1 MVSAATAGALIG
13 AGLFLLVA
21 WARLRPSLA
30 EQLRRLERGGH
41 LPSTAGARGVG
52 GAGVVNA
59 PIGDRIGATAVAHS
73 VASSVARGMGAFEL
87 GLREHVGAVSDRVTD
102 SSIRADLDLLGVDKQ
117 AHAARQAILG
127 IAALA
132 LTPLPLLLL
141 ATVLGLPWLAAGWC
155 VLVTVAAAVI
165 VPNLRVKARAARLR
179 RTFVSTLSSYLD
191 LVSMRVA
198 SGSGVAEALR
208 DASQIGDGY
217 GWRRLRDALSSARLA
232 GDSPATG
239 LGQLGTDIAV
249 PELTELASQLSLVEA
264 TGAQTEATLRA
275 KAEAL
280 RERQRLEMH
289 GDANARSQTLVLGQ
303 ILLGVAYMILVGYP
317 ALAVVMAL

>member
-1 MVSAATAGALIG
+1 MVSAVTAGALIG
-13 AGLFLLVA
+13 AGLFLLLA
-21 WARLRPSLA
+21 WARLRPTLA
-30 EQLRRLERGGH
+30 EQLHRLERTSHPAGSVDSRGARGGWTP
-41 LPSTAGARGVG
+41 LDSGSGPVDGGAPQAVSRRLARGVG
-52 GAGVVNA
+52 AIEA
-59 PIGDRIGATAVAHS
+59 AL
-73 VASSVARGMGAFEL
+73 RG
-87 GLREHVGAVSDRVTD
+87 HVGAVSDRVTD
-102 SSIRADLDLLGVDKQ
+102 SSIRADLDLLGVDQ
-117 AHAARQAILG
+117 QTHTARQAFLAIT
-127 IAALA
+127 ALVV
-132 LTPLPLLLL
+132 TPLPLLLL
-141 ATVLGLPWLAAGWC
+141 ARLTGLPWLAAGWL
-155 VLVTVAAAVI
+155 VLVAVAAAVI
-165 VPNLRVKARAARLR
+165 VPNRRVKARAARLR

-239 LGQLGTDIAV
+239 LGQLGVDIAV
-249 PELTELASQLSLVEA
+249 PELSDLASQLSLVEA

-303 ILLGVAYMILVGYP
+303 ILLGIAYMILVGYP
-317 ALAVVMAL
+317 ALAAVMSL

>member
-1 MVSAATAGALIG
+1 MSAATAGALIG
-13 AGLFLLVA
+13 AGLFLLLA
-21 WARLRPSLA
+21 WARLRPTLA
-30 EQLRRLERGGH
+30 EQLHRLERVGNPPG
-41 LPSTAGARGVG
+41 PSKVVGVRGPWTG
-52 GAGVVNA
+52 NG
-59 PIGDRIGATAVAHS
+59 PGDRTGPGDQTGPTSVSRRLILGVA
-73 VASSVARGMGAFEL
+73 ALEL
-87 GLREHVGAVSDRVTD
+87 ALRERVGALSGRVTD

-117 AHAARQAILG
+117 THTARQAVLA
-127 IAALA
+127 IAALV

-141 ATVLGLPWLAAGWC
+141 ATVTGLPWLTAGWL
-155 VLVTVAAAVI
+155 VLIAVAGAVI

-239 LGQLGTDIAV
+239 LGQLGVDIAV
-249 PELTELASQLSLVEA
+249 PELTDLASQLSLVEA

-317 ALAVVMAL
+317 ALAAVMSL

>member
-1 MVSAATAGALIG
+1 MIPAATAGALVG
-13 AGLFLLVA
+13 AGLFVLLA

-30 EQLRRLERGGH
+30 VQIRRLERASH
-41 LPSTAGARGVG
+41 PASTAGTPALGGAVVVG
-52 GAGVVNA
+52 GLTVPGVMLPGLA
-59 PIGDRIGATAVAHS
+59 RRTGAV
-73 VASSVARGMGAFEL
+73 EWW
-87 GLREHVGAVSDRVTD
+87 LRQHVGPVTDRVTD
-102 SSIRADLDLLGVDKQ
+102 SAVRADLDLLGIDRQ
-117 AHAARQAILG
+117 AHAARQALLG
-127 IAALA
+127 IAALV

-141 ATVLGLPWLAAGWC
+141 ATALGLPWLAAGWC
-155 VLVTVAAAVI
+155 VLVAVAAAVM
-165 VPNLRVKARAARLR
+165 VPNLRVKARAARMR

-191 LVSMRVA
+191 LVAMRVA

-239 LGQLGTDIAV
+239 LGRLGADIAV

-275 KAEAL
+275 KTDAL
-280 RERQRLEMH
+280 RDRQRLEMH

-317 ALAVVMAL
+317 ALAVVMTL

>member
-1 MVSAATAGALIG
+1 VSAATAGALIG
-13 AGLFLLVA
+13 AGLFLLLA
-21 WARLRPSLA
+21 WARLRPTLA
-30 EQLRRLERGGH
+30 EQLHRLERVGNPPGPSNAVGVRGPWTDGG
-41 LPSTAGARGVG
+41 LESGVRSTSVSRRLILGVG
-52 GAGVVNA
+52 AL
-59 PIGDRIGATAVAHS
+59 
-73 VASSVARGMGAFEL
+73 EL
-87 GLREHVGAVSDRVTD
+87 ALRERVGALSDRVTD

-117 AHAARQAILG
+117 THTARQAVLA
-127 IAALA
+127 IAALV

-141 ATVLGLPWLAAGWC
+141 ATVTGLPWLTAGW
-155 VLVTVAAAVI
+155 LVVIAVAAAVI

-239 LGQLGTDIAV
+239 LGQLGVDIAV
-249 PELTELASQLSLVEA
+249 PELTDLASQLSLVEA

-275 KAEAL
+275 KAEGL

-317 ALAVVMAL
+317 ALAAVMSL

>member
-1 MVSAATAGALIG
+1 MSAATAGALIG
-13 AGLFLLVA
+13 AGLFLLLA
-21 WARLRPSLA
+21 WARLRPTLA
-30 EQLRRLERGGH
+30 EQLHRLERTGYPPG
-41 LPSTAGARGVG
+41 PPDTRAVRGPWTGAGPAAGVG
-52 GAGVVNA
+52 STPVSRRMVRGLGAV
-59 PIGDRIGATAVAHS
+59 
-73 VASSVARGMGAFEL
+73 EL
-87 GLREHVGAVSDRVTD
+87 ALRERVGALSDRVTD

-117 AHAARQAILG
+117 THTARQALLVIT
-127 IAALA
+127 ALVV
-132 LTPLPLLLL
+132 TPLPLLLL
-141 ATVLGLPWLAAGWC
+141 ARLTGLPGLAAGWL
-155 VLVTVAAAVI
+155 VLVAVAAAVV

-239 LGQLGTDIAV
+239 LGQLGGDIAV
-249 PELTELASQLSLVEA
+249 PELSDLAAQLSLVEA

-280 RERQRLEMH
+280 RERQRQEMH

-317 ALAVVMAL
+317 ALAAVMSL

>member
-1 MVSAATAGALIG
+1 MIAAATAGALIG
-13 AGLFLLVA
+13 AGLFVLLA

-30 EQLRRLERGGH
+30 VQIRRLERANHPTRLTATSAAATRATAAGGAV
-41 LPSTAGARGVG
+41 LVVG
-52 GAGVVNA
+52 GRVVPGSLLPGLA
-59 PIGDRIGATAVAHS
+59 QR
-73 VASSVARGMGAFEL
+73 MGALEVL
-87 GLREHVGAVSDRVTD
+87 LRGRVGTLTDRVTD
-102 SSIRADLDLLGVDKQ
+102 SSIRADLDLLGIDKQ
-117 AHAARQAILG
+117 AHAARQAMFA
-127 IAALA
+127 IAALV

-141 ATVLGLPWLAAGWC
+141 ATAFGLPWLAAGWC
-155 VLVTVAAAVI
+155 VLIVVAAAVI
-165 VPNLRVKARAARLR
+165 VPNLRVKARAAQMR
-179 RTFVSTLSSYLD
+179 RTFVSTVTSYLD

-208 DASQIGDGY
+208 DASHIGDGY
-217 GWRRLRDALSSARLA
+217 GWRRLRDALSGARLA

-239 LGQLGTDIAV
+239 LGRLGEDIAV

-275 KAEAL
+275 KADAL

-303 ILLGVAYMILVGYP
+303 ILLGVAYMILIGYP
-317 ALAVVMAL
+317 ALAVVMTL